1 MVSKKIQFN
10 HISEEQED
18 SFGAFTV
25 QIQHTSIPDADFE
38 NGRFPIFEVKTMSWS
53 SHCDIFW
60 GHWMA

>member
-25 QIQHTSIPDADFE
+25 QIRHTSIPDADFE
-38 NGRFPIFEVKTMSWS
+38 NGRFPKFEIKTMS
-53 SHCDIFW
+53 
-60 GHWMA
+60 